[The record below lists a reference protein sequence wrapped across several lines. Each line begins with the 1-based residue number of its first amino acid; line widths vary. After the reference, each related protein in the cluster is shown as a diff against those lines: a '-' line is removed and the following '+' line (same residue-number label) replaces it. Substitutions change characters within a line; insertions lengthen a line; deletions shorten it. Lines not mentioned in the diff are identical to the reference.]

1 MAAERIGKLERWIL
15 IYAYKKTVLN
25 DLPEDWKRSR
35 YFKDMPKDNTSDS
48 VYNDKS
54 FNVLTKPEIMLNYF
68 HLQISYR
75 KRPVTSFREF
85 VRIGYLSEKFVDN
98 REYKTASASYSRT
111 RRNMEIKNLI
121 EEMTF
126 IEEVIENPYE
136 MNNRRVKHDMDRQ
149 YIDTIIL
156 TDKGKKEAER
166 LLKVNSC

>member
-15 IYAYKKTVLN
+15 IHAYKKTVLN
-25 DLPEDWKRSR
+25 DLPKDWKRSR
-35 YFKDMPKDNTSDS
+35 YFKDMPKDNTPDS
-48 VYNDKS
+48 VSNEQG

-75 KRPVTSFREF
+75 KRPVTSFGEF

-111 RRNMEIKNLI
+111 RRNMERKNLI

-136 MNNRRVKHDMDRQ
+136 MNYRRVKHDMDRQ

-156 TDKGKKEAER
+156 TDKGNKEAER